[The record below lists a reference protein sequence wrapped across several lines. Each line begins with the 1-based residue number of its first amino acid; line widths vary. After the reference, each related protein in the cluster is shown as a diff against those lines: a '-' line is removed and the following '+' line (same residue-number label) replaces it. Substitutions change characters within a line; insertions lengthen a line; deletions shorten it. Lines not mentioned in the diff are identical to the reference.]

1 MMRYRYTYK
10 GPVMEFDRII
20 CNKWSGE
27 TTASSEKQAKMFLA
41 HQFKVQNNRFPNA
54 RITLP
59 GKVKQLEA
67 VM

>member
-1 MMRYRYTYK
+1 MRYHYTYK

-20 CNKWSGE
+20 CNDWSGD
-27 TTASSEKQAKMFLA
+27 TIASTEKQAKLFLT
-41 HQFKVQNNRFPNA
+41 HQFKVNNNRLPNA

-59 GKVKQLEA
+59 GKVKKLEA